1 VLGLFHYLLLVCNK
15 SFFCYTSTSSIH
27 IFLPDDESAS
37 LCRAWSPQNSGQHG
51 SSWTSLYTDMLVNA
65 KAAHGSNEPWEAL
78 SARTPFG
85 NGEVPMD
92 EVVNTILFMLSDM
105 APSVTGQYLAING
118 EYQNA

>member
-1 VLGLFHYLLLVCNK
+1 MTEMIQVTHSPLVNFGPYCIAKGGLEMMSRLLSVELGPHKIRVN
-15 SFFCYTSTSSIH
+15 TVR
-27 IFLPDDESAS
+27 P
-37 LCRAWSPQNSGQHG
+37 GQV
-51 SSWTSLYTDMLVNA
+51 YTDMLVNA

-105 APSVTGQYLAING
+105 APSVTGQYLAIDG
-118 EYQNA
+118 GYQNA